1 MVKGE
6 TVGRGGAGGEDY
18 HHGQVILGRQPHK
31 NQFGGQHPEFP
42 QPRWDMAQ
50 RYSRHTRLDCFF
62 FAAVMYVDDTDLLL
76 WPPSTITDPEELIQY
91 VQHATTD
98 YGS

>member
-6 TVGRGGAGGEDY
+6 TAWRGGTGGEDY

-42 QPRWDMAQ
+42 QPQPD
-50 RYSRHTRLDCFF
+50 YHTLFLEPQQKF
-62 FAAVMYVDDTDLLL
+62 K
-76 WPPSTITDPEELIQY
+76 
-91 VQHATTD
+91 
-98 YGS
+98 